1 MYTGTVLYNLRVESE
16 TYTYCKATKKIT
28 GAEISES
35 STKVGFAL
43 HIVKYSE
50 GR

>member
-1 MYTGTVLYNLRVESE
+1 MYTVLYNLRVESE
-16 TYTYCKATKKIT
+16 TYTCKATKKIT